1 MLDLTSIYGLRA
13 MATLASLGPGES
25 LNAAGLAERTGVP
38 QQYLSKVMRKFVL
51 AKLVRSQRGPGG
63 GFMLMKAPA
72 SIRLDDV
79 LQAIERRPAGGCAF
93 GYAACDPD
101 HPCQLHPLWAH
112 LQRSLAEW
120 SNSYTLADL
129 LAAPTTK
136 TRPRAAR

>member
-13 MATLASLGPGES
+13 MATLASLEPGES
-25 LNAAGLAERTGVP
+25 LNATGLSERTGVP

-63 GFMLMKAPA
+63 GFMLMKPPA

-79 LQAIERRPAGGCAF
+79 LAAIDRRPAGGCAF
-93 GYAACDPD
+93 GYSACDPD

-112 LQRSLAEW
+112 LQRSLTEW
-120 SNSYTLADL
+120 ANGYTLDDL
-129 LAAPTTK
+129 RTAPAPRART
-136 TRPRAAR
+136 RAAR